1 MPFSVAM
8 LIGSLRALGWL
19 LWGVCGLIVVLIA
32 ARTLRGEPVQMIQ
45 LLAIA
50 AACALAAFGCSRF
63 AAMIRRRMG

>member
-19 LWGVCGLIVVLIA
+19 LWGVSGLIVVLIA
-32 ARTLRGEPVQMIQ
+32 ARTLRGEAVETVQ

-50 AACALAAFGCSRF
+50 VVCALAAFGCSRF
-63 AAMIRRRMG
+63 ATMIRRRMS

>member
-1 MPFSVAM
+1 
-8 LIGSLRALGWL
+8 
-19 LWGVCGLIVVLIA
+19 VLIA
-32 ARTLRGEPVQMIQ
+32 ARTLRGEPVQMVQ

>member
-32 ARTLRGEPVQMIQ
+32 ARTLRGEAVQTVQ
-45 LLAIA
+45 LLAIT
-50 AACALAAFGCSRF
+50 AACALAAFGCGRF